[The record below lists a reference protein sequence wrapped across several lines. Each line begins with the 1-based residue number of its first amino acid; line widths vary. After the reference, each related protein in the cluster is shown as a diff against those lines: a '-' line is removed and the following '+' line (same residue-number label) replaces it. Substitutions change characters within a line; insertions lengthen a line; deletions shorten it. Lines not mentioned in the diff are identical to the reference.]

1 MTNSNLSFIVNMQR
15 LKKLYDRFCR
25 PVMTAFNLTKNE
37 VDVLLF
43 LANNKSYDT
52 ARDMVE
58 LRGLAKSQVC
68 KSVDSL
74 IRRRYLQGQ
83 QDPKGPPS
91 DSSEADAGGR
101 PGCGQAQEAQRRF
114 KTILY
119 QGITPRKRRYW
130 IKFSGRCGKTWSR
143 RSLRTGRAD
152 AGGRAAALL
161 AAAP

>member
-83 QDPKGPPS
+83 QDPKDRRLIHLKLTPEAGP
-91 DSSEADAGGR
+91 AVA
-101 PGCGQAQEAQRRF
+101 QAQEAQRRF

-119 QGITPRKRRYW
+119 QGITPEEAAVLDKIFRQMWKNLEQAVSEDRK
-130 IKFSGRCGKTWSR
+130 S
-143 RSLRTGRAD
+143 
-152 AGGRAAALL
+152 
-161 AAAP
+161 